1 MSDAVMTITVL
12 KVSIEKRSVKCMVP
26 ATVNNYKYVVSSN
39 NPIRNVAGI
48 SRMLN
53 DNKTMLVQGL

>member
-1 MSDAVMTITVL
+1 
-12 KVSIEKRSVKCMVP
+12 MVP

-53 DNKTMLVQGL
+53 DNKTILVQGL